1 MDAGWRTLILAVP
14 AGSLAGFAAAAATDA
29 CDFGHGAL
37 NFVVSVPVD
46 FFVHGRRVAAVV
58 VD

>member
-1 MDAGWRTLILAVP
+1 MDAGWWTLILAVP
-14 AGSLAGFAAAAATDA
+14 AGSLAGFAAATDA
-29 CDFGHGAL
+29 CDFGHGTL